1 MGFGTRH
8 QLVIAHD
15 NPYVD
20 LALNGVA
27 PALLQAPGWRDWGI
41 EFFSLSKG
49 WCLGGLRLGFAVGA
63 APLIAALRQTKAVID
78 FNQSLAL
85 QQGGIQALQEFAHWP
100 IKLHPIFRERRDR
113 VVRLLSNRGWNIAC
127 PDMAMYLW
135 MPLPAA
141 ALARGWSDE
150 QTASELLQRSG
161 VALTPGSGF
170 GVAGRDWL
178 RMALVRPVDELELA
192 AQRLMDAL
200 DE

>member
-1 MGFGTRH
+1 M
-8 QLVIAHD
+8 
-15 NPYVD
+15 
-20 LALNGVA
+20 
-27 PALLQAPGWRDWGI
+27 
-41 EFFSLSKG
+41 
-49 WCLGGLRLGFAVGA
+49 
-63 APLIAALRQTKAVID
+63 
-78 FNQSLAL
+78 
-85 QQGGIQALQEFAHWP
+85 
-100 IKLHPIFRERRDR
+100 HPIFRERRDR

-178 RMALVRPVDELELA
+178 RMALVAPTRILRWRYWMHLRVREGFQRSSVIPMVSTAALRLLEH
-192 AQRLMDAL
+192 
-200 DE
+200 